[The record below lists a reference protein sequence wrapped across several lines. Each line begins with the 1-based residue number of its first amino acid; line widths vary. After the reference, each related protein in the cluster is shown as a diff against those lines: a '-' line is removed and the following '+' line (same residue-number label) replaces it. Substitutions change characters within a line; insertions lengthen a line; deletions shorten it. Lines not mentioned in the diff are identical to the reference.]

1 MNPGRDDTNIALI
14 LSSVLTVLINGL
26 DTRLRGYDKSFC
38 TSSSAGMT
46 KRFHT
51 SSSAGMTKRFRTSSS
66 AGMTGKN
73 GEMSV
78 AKIAL
83 DKLSGANITES

>member
-1 MNPGRDDTNIALI
+1 
-14 LSSVLTVLINGL
+14 
-26 DTRLRGYDKSFC
+26 
-38 TSSSAGMT
+38 MT